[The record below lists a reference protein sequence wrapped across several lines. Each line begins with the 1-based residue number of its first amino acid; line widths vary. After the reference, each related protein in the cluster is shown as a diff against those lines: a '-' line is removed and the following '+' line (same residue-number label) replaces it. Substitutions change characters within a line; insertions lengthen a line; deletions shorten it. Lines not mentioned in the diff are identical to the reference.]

1 MRNLTH
7 GLWAEEDSLEEQTA
21 SACASGPGVCV
32 QLEQTVCMRILEV
45 YMWPGAGESGMRQAK
60 LGRPECAAMR
70 MKLNEP
76 VNTAVRV

>member
-1 MRNLTH
+1 M
-7 GLWAEEDSLEEQTA
+7 
-21 SACASGPGVCV
+21 CKGPGVCV
-32 QLEQTVCMRILEV
+32 WLEQTAYENPEV

-76 VNTAVRV
+76 VNISC

>member
-1 MRNLTH
+1 MQGSW
-7 GLWAEEDSLEEQTA
+7 GLCLAGADSVYEN
-21 SACASGPGVCV
+21 P
-32 QLEQTVCMRILEV
+32 EV

-76 VNTAVRV
+76 VNISC

>member
-1 MRNLTH
+1 MYEN
-7 GLWAEEDSLEEQTA
+7 
-21 SACASGPGVCV
+21 P
-32 QLEQTVCMRILEV
+32 EV

-76 VNTAVRV
+76 VNISC

>member
-1 MRNLTH
+1 MVVGGEESGNREEHSESLKQH
-7 GLWAEEDSLEEQTA
+7 VQGSWGLCLAGADSVYEN
-21 SACASGPGVCV
+21 P
-32 QLEQTVCMRILEV
+32 EV

-76 VNTAVRV
+76 VNISC